1 MTQSNTIVVGL
12 TGGIGSGKSTIS
24 KMIMEQDI
32 SIIDADKISREVLNI
47 YPEILLKIKNE
58 FGEEYFYEDGS
69 LNRKKLGQY
78 VFSSEILK
86 KTLENIIIPYIKRE
100 IFDKIKKC
108 RENMEEIAIVD
119 APTLIENNLQI
130 YMDYVILVMVDEKTQ
145 ILRVIKRDLQSK
157 EEVLK
162 RIRNQ
167 LSLEE
172 KIQYADYV
180 IDNSKDLDFTK
191 SQLAHI
197 LNDILLR
204 GKNEKI

>member
-1 MTQSNTIVVGL
+1 MTQSNTIIVGL

-130 YMDYVILVMVDEKTQ
+130 YMDYVILVMVDEETQ

>member
-130 YMDYVILVMVDEKTQ
+130 YMDYVILVIVDEKTQ

>member
-1 MTQSNTIVVGL
+1 MTQSNTIIVGL

>member
-1 MTQSNTIVVGL
+1 
-12 TGGIGSGKSTIS
+12 
-24 KMIMEQDI
+24 
-32 SIIDADKISREVLNI
+32 
-47 YPEILLKIKNE
+47 
-58 FGEEYFYEDGS
+58 
-69 LNRKKLGQY
+69 
-78 VFSSEILK
+78 
-86 KTLENIIIPYIKRE
+86 
-100 IFDKIKKC
+100 
-108 RENMEEIAIVD
+108 MEEIAIVD